1 MVSVR
6 ILLAATAILPAPVLA
21 DGLVYNAT
29 GVTLDKD
36 GRVERFTA
44 LQVTRDGRVAKLLK
58 TRDKLP
64 DKLDWRVDMKGR
76 VLLPGFVDAHG
87 HFMGLGFRAL
97 ELDLSGTRSLA
108 EAQAAVAAYAK
119 ANPERKWIVGGGWN
133 QERWGLGRFPTA
145 AELDA
150 VVGDRPVWL
159 SRADGHASWGNSAAM
174 RAAGVTA
181 RSVSPAGGRIEMAGG
196 QPSGIFVDAAEALVA
211 KAVPQPSAKD
221 RDAAFIKAQTLLL
234 ASGITATAD
243 MGTTLDEWQTYR
255 RMGDL
260 GNLRVRIMSYGG
272 GVEETVRIGGTGP
285 TPWLYGDRLKLVGVK
300 LYGDGALGS
309 RGAWLKAPYA
319 DAPRERG
326 LGFQSD
332 DVIRNLM
339 SRASMDG
346 YQVAVHAIGDRANA
360 QVLDAI
366 DELALTYKGDRR
378 WRIEHAQVVD
388 PVDLARF
395 GKNGVIASMQPVH
408 QTSDRTMAEARLGP
422 ARLAGAYA
430 WASVLARGGRLAF
443 GSDYPV
449 ERPDPFAGWAAAFTR
464 ADAEGQPFGGWQ
476 PQERV
481 TREQAWKAFTSD
493 GAYAGF
499 AEDRFGRLA
508 PGQRADFIIVDRDPT
523 LAAPTELRATKV
535 EETWVGGERMFERR

>member
-1 MVSVR
+1 VR
-6 ILLAATAILPAPVLA
+6 ILLAATAALLPAPALA

-36 GRVERFTA
+36 GRVERFSA

-76 VLLPGFVDAHG
+76 VLMPGFVDAHG
-87 HFMGLGFRAL
+87 HVMELGFRAL
-97 ELDLSGTRSLA
+97 ALDLSGTKSLR
-108 EAQAAVAAYAK
+108 EAQAAIAAYAK
-119 ANPERKWIVGGGWN
+119 ANPDRKWILGGGWN
-133 QERWGLGRFPTA
+133 QESWGLGRFPTA
-145 AELDA
+145 AEIDA
-150 VVGDRPVWL
+150 VVSDRPVWL
-159 SRADGHASWGNSAAM
+159 ARADGHAGWGNSAAL
-174 RAAGVTA
+174 RAAGVSA
-181 RSVSPAGGRIEMAGG
+181 RSVSPPGGRIETAGG
-196 QPSGIFVDAAEALVA
+196 QPSGVFVDAAQDLVQRI
-211 KAVPQPSAKD
+211 VPQPLAKE
-221 RDAAFIKAQTLLL
+221 RDAAFIRAQQLLL
-234 ASGITATAD
+234 GSGITATAD

-272 GVEETVRIGGTGP
+272 GVEDTIRIGGTGP
-285 TPWLYGDRLKLVGVK
+285 TPWLYGDKLKLVGVK
-300 LYGDGALGS
+300 IYGDGALGS
-309 RGAWLKAPYA
+309 RGAWLKTPYA

-378 WRIEHAQVVD
+378 WRVEHAQVVD
-388 PVDLARF
+388 PIDLQRF

-422 ARLAGAYA
+422 ARLGGAYA

-464 ADAEGQPFGGWQ
+464 TDAGGQPFGGWQ

-481 TREQAWKAFTSD
+481 TREQAWAGFTSD

-523 LAAPTELRATKV
+523 LASPTELRATKV
-535 EETWVGGERMFERR
+535 EETWVGGEKMFERR